1 MDFDKLYNTY
11 YMSVYSYVMTIVK
24 NAHLA
29 EEVTQQAFF
38 KALNS
43 KFDGRSGEFTWLCAI
58 AKNAA
63 IDEMKR
69 QYPAADKIGS
79 RARMQ

>member
-29 EEVTQQAFF
+29 EEITQQTFF
-38 KALNS
+38 KALNG
-43 KFDGRSGEFTWLCAI
+43 KFDGRWNIPGCAPLR
-58 AKNAA
+58 KT
-63 IDEMKR
+63 
-69 QYPAADKIGS
+69 PPWTS
-79 RARMQ
+79 